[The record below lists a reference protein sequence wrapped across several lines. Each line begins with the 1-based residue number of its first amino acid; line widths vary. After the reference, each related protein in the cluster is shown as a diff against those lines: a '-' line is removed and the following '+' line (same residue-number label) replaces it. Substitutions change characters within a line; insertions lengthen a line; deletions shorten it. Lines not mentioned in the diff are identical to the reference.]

1 MGARP
6 RHLLRLVDDGA
17 RSKQKERKGE
27 PRFIGEREPRTEPL
41 SQKSGR
47 VTHTSWDRGIGLFSS
62 ALFPP
67 LGLERAFRPRGRCG
81 QSSRVH
87 RTPLLWRMTAAK
99 QMDCELDSFGGLV
112 RNVSA
117 RNGKRERK

>member
-6 RHLLRLVDDGA
+6 RHLLRLVEDGA
-17 RSKQKERKGE
+17 GGRRKKERE
-27 PRFIGEREPRTEPL
+27 SRVLLERESPARNPL

-81 QSSRVH
+81 QSSRVPPNPPVVEDDGSQ
-87 RTPLLWRMTAAK
+87 T
-99 QMDCELDSFGGLV
+99 DGL
-112 RNVSA
+112 
-117 RNGKRERK
+117 